1 MVYYTY
7 IYNYMYVYMYF
18 SGFYLYVTMYLR
30 LGQILHHRMHFSV
43 LFVHVVRSAPLG
55 GAIHIDYAGQTR

>member
-1 MVYYTY
+1 
-7 IYNYMYVYMYF
+7 MYVYMYF